1 MSWSFKP
8 GDRVVCVNAENPS
21 APGPWYLVEGKV
33 FTIKAIINQTGWSV
47 FGDFRSETCLVLE
60 EIPGVSSFGDLADG
74 GYAAHRFRPVRT
86 TSIESL
92 RAHLNTIPA
101 NRSVDA

>member
-8 GDRVVCVNAENPS
+8 GDRVVCVDGSGYLGPYKLAE
-21 APGPWYLVEGKV
+21 GTVY
-33 FTIKAIINQTGWSV
+33 TIREVYADEHPTQGLNVRVRLNEIVRGICPATGV
-47 FGDFRSETCLVLE
+47 ADLGFRPE
-60 EIPGVSSFGDLADG
+60 
-74 GYAAHRFRPVRT
+74 RFRPVRT

-92 RAHLNTIPA
+92 LVHLNTIPA